1 MEYKDTIIQNV
12 SDFLLWV
19 KETNKTEVMSDEG
32 KPLAFEDDYGYY
44 RGQSC
49 VCWELKP
56 SVLREPPYL
65 DENSL
70 LKKATPTM
78 ERNSITEHIF
88 GEDDIL
94 STLWTKYPST

>member
-1 MEYKDTIIQNV
+1 MDYKDTIIENV
-12 SDFLLWV
+12 SEYLIWV
-19 KETNKTEVMSDEG
+19 KATNTTEVMSDEG
-32 KPLAFEDDYGYY
+32 EPLSFESDYGYY

-70 LKKATPTM
+70 LKKATLRLWNETSSLNTYLDRM
-78 ERNSITEHIF
+78 IFFSIMV
-88 GEDDIL
+88 
-94 STLWTKYPST
+94 